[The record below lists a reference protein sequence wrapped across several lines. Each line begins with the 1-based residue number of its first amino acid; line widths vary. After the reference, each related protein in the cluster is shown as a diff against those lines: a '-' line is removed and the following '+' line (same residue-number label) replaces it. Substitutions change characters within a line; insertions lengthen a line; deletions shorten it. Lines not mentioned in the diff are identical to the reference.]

1 MAGYG
6 SSAVHLEKRKGERE
20 GGGGV
25 SEDESLYEA
34 LDRAITAR
42 MRLLCEQALRVSD
55 DGGDVTVTIIL
66 RDRRIVEMGWKCRAT
81 EVGV

>member
-1 MAGYG
+1 
-6 SSAVHLEKRKGERE
+6 
-20 GGGGV
+20 V